1 MIVLVAGANGLT
13 GKRIV
18 RRLINRDHEV
28 HAMLRDAAQ
37 APPFEAM
44 GAVSVPA
51 NLEKPLDAAV
61 AGCDAVIFA
70 AGSGS
75 KTGPEKTIS
84 VDQEG
89 AIRLIDACAAANVRR
104 FIMLSSMGADDPEC
118 QREAIRHYMRAK
130 GAADAHLAASGLD
143 YTIVCPGYL
152 NDDEPSGGVRLAAS
166 IGEWDKIARD
176 DVADVIVACLDT
188 PNTIGKRFEIL
199 AGTSNIER
207 AVAGI

>member
-1 MIVLVAGANGLT
+1 MIVLVVGANGLT

-18 RRLINRDHEV
+18 RRLIDRDHEV
-28 HAMLRDAAQ
+28 HAMLREAAQ

-44 GAVSVPA
+44 GAVSVLA
-51 NLEKPLDAAV
+51 DLEAPLDASV
-61 AGCDAVIFA
+61 AGCDAVVFA

-75 KTGPEKTIS
+75 KTDPEKTVS

-89 AIRLIDACAAANVRR
+89 AIRLIDTCAAAGVRR
-104 FIMLSSMGADDPEC
+104 FVMLSSMGTDDPEG

-130 GAADAHLAASGLD
+130 GAADAYLAASGLD

-152 NDDEPSGGVRLAAS
+152 NDDEPSGGVRLAPS
-166 IGEWDKIARD
+166 IGEWGEIARD

-199 AGTSNIER
+199 AGKSNIER